1 MSKQAKILL
10 AIGALALVSVF
21 YLFFSLKQV
30 TITAE
35 NAKKDGQNIRDNFVE
50 KISKEQME
58 ANYKAGIK
66 PFMDEY
72 SKFLETVSSSTVEKI
87 ATNTPESSVTTSA
100 SASGEE
106 ILKEIANL
114 KVEIMGYTVPE
125 QFRDM
130 HIDLVMSLT
139 SLKSYF
145 ETNAL
150 DNKDK
155 AITLFAKAKNEF
167 NSLQL

>member
-1 MSKQAKILL
+1 MSKQTKILL
-10 AIGALALVSVF
+10 AIGVLAIISVL

-35 NAKKDGQNIRDNFVE
+35 NAKKDPRNIQDNFVE
-50 KISKEQME
+50 KISKQQME
-58 ANYKAGIK
+58 ENYKAGIK
-66 PFMDEY
+66 PFIDEY
-72 SKFLETVSSSTVEKI
+72 GKFLETVSSAGNLI
-87 ATNTPESSVTTSA
+87 ATSTPDSSATTSA
-100 SASGEE
+100 TSSGEE
-106 ILKEIANL
+106 VLKEIANL
-114 KVEIMGYTVPE
+114 KVEVMGYTVPE

-145 ETNAL
+145 ETNTS